1 MNKIEKG
8 PAFWKAFGQAAA
20 LWAAVAV
27 AGSLLLPGG
36 SMTLPEEPEK
46 MGWTVLRVCAVLP
59 LGEELIFRGGVQR
72 LLRPLGPGVA
82 LAGHLRLLEAVSRTR
97 FRPETQG
104 KVVFIESPDLAPPEA
119 ERTLK
124 ALRESGFFDSCAA
137 VVFGRLSG
145 CGEREE
151 AVMRD
156 FAEEMKSPVYMGFP
170 YSHTSRN
177 QMIDLFGKVMIDA
190 AGRLRR

>member
-8 PAFWKAFGQAAA
+8 PAFWKAFGQAVA

-82 LAGHLRLLEAVSRTR
+82 LAGQAVLFAALHGSLQAKAYALGMGLLFGWAADRSGSLLPGILLHILNNGAV
-97 FRPETQG
+97 
-104 KVVFIESPDLAPPEA
+104 LARCLA
-119 ERTLK
+119 ERGT
-124 ALRESGFFDSCAA
+124 
-137 VVFGRLSG
+137 
-145 CGEREE
+145 
-151 AVMRD
+151 
-156 FAEEMKSPVYMGFP
+156 P
-170 YSHTSRN
+170 
-177 QMIDLFGKVMIDA
+177 
-190 AGRLRR
+190 

>member
-46 MGWTVLRVCAVLP
+46 MGWTVLRVCVVLP

-72 LLRPLGPGVA
+72 LLRPQGPGVA
-82 LAGHLRLLEAVSRTR
+82 LAGQAVLFAAAHGSAEAKIYAFAMGLVFGWAVEHTGRLWPGMGLHCLNNCIV
-97 FRPETQG
+97 
-104 KVVFIESPDLAPPEA
+104 LAGCLA
-119 ERTLK
+119 ERGL
-124 ALRESGFFDSCAA
+124 G
-137 VVFGRLSG
+137 
-145 CGEREE
+145 
-151 AVMRD
+151 
-156 FAEEMKSPVYMGFP
+156 
-170 YSHTSRN
+170 
-177 QMIDLFGKVMIDA
+177 
-190 AGRLRR
+190 